1 MSRLFLQDVA
11 GGGVGGGGGRGVGT
25 TWPDTVKQT
34 GAGGTLTPADRHGSV
49 QVVSSTNGELANDD
63 PTAGHSNTPITAPQ
77 EVEMIDETKLCA
89 DISAGDNVP
98 RAMLTGASAGGGKRC
113 GKVAEDIGDPERE
126 AVKLL
131 RDVSRSASR
140 DSVLQ
145 HTAVT
150 TTPTPTP
157 PPLSN

>member
-1 MSRLFLQDVA
+1 DVA

-49 QVVSSTNGELANDD
+49 QLRHHRIMVVSSTNGELANDD

-77 EVEMIDETKLCA
+77 EVEMIDETKA
-89 DISAGDNVP
+89 T
-98 RAMLTGASAGGGKRC
+98 LTGASAGGGKRC
-113 GKVAEDIGDPERE
+113 GKVAEDNGDPERE

-145 HTAVT
+145 HTTVT